1 MYSTSFFPFWDWIAL
16 FSFSFLEI
24 FLSHVSLTLSSNP
37 YPTMTESK
45 RKAILLPRLAE
56 KAFPLISKTSN
67 RALPLP
73 ENPSLP
79 QASFKDRPLRNDP
92 TRHADPCSDVPAL
105 VREAGGAGL
114 DLPEPRQL
122 SSANLSLCVYTWL
135 CVVCLHFC
143 VRTWVCKSVN
153 HDFLLMTC
161 WCIQGQVTCTDIT
174 LRATQMETVFF
185 LVRVHASIRVSG
197 SC

>member
-1 MYSTSFFPFWDWIAL
+1 MYSTSFFPFGDWIAL

-37 YPTMTESK
+37 YPTTTESK
-45 RKAILLPRLAE
+45 RKAILLPRVAE
-56 KAFPLISKTSN
+56 KAFPLILKTSS

-114 DLPEPRQL
+114 DLNPG
-122 SSANLSLCVYTWL
+122 N
-135 CVVCLHFC
+135 CLLLTFLFMC
-143 VRTWVCKSVN
+143 IC
-153 HDFLLMTC
+153 DFV
-161 WCIQGQVTCTDIT
+161 WFV
-174 LRATQMETVFF
+174 
-185 LVRVHASIRVSG
+185 
-197 SC
+197 